1 MKRRPRLAGFF
12 LTLVWCALSGLPATV
27 LGHGRPPVVL
37 HLVETHPDRFAMSLH
52 SPVESADPVPLQPR
66 FPSHCR
72 VLASEL
78 DCRGTPSTGQGLRGG
93 LLAVEM
99 ADSSDDQRTL
109 ELIYVITWLDGEHE
123 SGLLRPLPGEDR
135 CQLAPRQPAAL
146 LPGSTWTTSLRYL
159 RLGVEHILAPLAG
172 ADHLLFVLG
181 LILLVGD
188 LRTLLWCITAFT
200 LGHSLTLAAATLD
213 LLRLSGP
220 PVEILIALSIVFLA
234 RELAQS
240 VTFPADL
247 ANPKARRSH
256 GGSAALLALSFGL
269 LHGLGF
275 ASALA
280 DAGLPTGQRAL
291 ALLSFNAG
299 VEVGQ
304 LIWVIAWLPLWRL
317 YRRYAASPERGWL
330 RLGPAYV
337 LGSLAAALT
346 LSRLFDVLSWPG

>member
-1 MKRRPRLAGFF
+1 
-12 LTLVWCALSGLPATV
+12 
-27 LGHGRPPVVL
+27 
-37 HLVETHPDRFAMSLH
+37 MSLR

-213 LLRLSGP
+213 LLRLPGP

-256 GGSAALLALSFGL
+256 GGSAALTTEFIKKYPAETKKYIAAYARGIELVRSKPDEARQYLKGYTAIEGPLTGEVPLASYMLYNEFKPADIAAFQKFFDLFTEKGV
-269 LHGLGF
+269 F
-275 ASALA
+275 EKKLA
-280 DAGLPTGQRAL
+280 VD
-291 ALLSFNAG
+291 S
-299 VEVGQ
+299 
-304 LIWVIAWLPLWRL
+304 LI
-317 YRRYAASPERGWL
+317 YKG
-330 RLGPAYV
+330 
-337 LGSLAAALT
+337 
-346 LSRLFDVLSWPG
+346 